1 MSVPL
6 TQTEIGNNLKK
17 LFGWEFSKNKLIKEF
32 QFVDFK
38 EALAFIVQVGMEAE
52 SKNHH
57 PEIFNVYNKVS
68 ISLQTHDAGK
78 KVTSKDVDLA
88 RAIEKI
94 YTE

>member
-1 MSVPL
+1 MSAPL

-17 LFGWEFSKNKLIKEF
+17 LLGWEFLENKLTKEF
-32 QFVDFK
+32 QFIDFK
-38 EALAFIVQVGMEAE
+38 EALAFIVRVGMEAE

-88 RAIEKI
+88 RAIEGI
-94 YTE
+94 YSR